1 MGCKSC
7 ASENRRELPVEISIA
22 FPSPQ
27 ELKVSPVYL
36 VQTLL
41 VCLDCG
47 FSELVIP
54 KAELKHLRD
63 AAA

>member
-1 MGCKSC
+1 MACKSC
-7 ASENRRELPVEISIA
+7 MSENRREFPVEISIA
-22 FPSPQ
+22 FPSLQ
-27 ELKVSPVYL
+27 ELKTSPVYV

-47 FSELVIP
+47 FSEVVIP
-54 KAELKHLRD
+54 KAELKHLKV